1 MQNHQVGML
10 GDKPLRR
17 GGRAKRIVGKLNVG
31 LVDHDH
37 AGARIAQGRD
47 KVERRHITRGI
58 VGRGHDC
65 QVALG
70 AAASMAAW
78 SSSKVAGSRH
88 TSRTSV
94 WQSDAKNAYSL
105 KHGGQ
110 LSRVRPAPPNA
121 SR

>member
-1 MQNHQVGML
+1 MTMPGHASHSAATKSSGATS
-10 GDKPLRR
+10 P
-17 GGRAKRIVGKLNVG
+17 VG
-31 LVDHDH
+31 LLGEVTI
-37 AGARIAQGRD
+37 ARLHSD
-47 KVERRHITRGI
+47 
-58 VGRGHDC
+58 
-65 QVALG
+65 
-70 AAASMAAW
+70 AAASTAAW

-121 SR
+121 NR

>member
-1 MQNHQVGML
+1 ML

-31 LVDHDH
+31 LVDHYH
-37 AGARIAQGRD
+37 AGTRIAQRRD
-47 KVERRHITRGI
+47 KVERRHVTRG
-58 VGRGHDC
+58 VFWRGHSC
-65 QVALG
+65 Q
-70 AAASMAAW
+70 
-78 SSSKVAGSRH
+78 
-88 TSRTSV
+88 V

-110 LSRVRPAPPNA
+110 LSRIRPAPPNA